1 MRIDGLDEAMREI
14 NTQIA
19 EFKNISQT
27 AFWEVGLKVQA
38 SAQRRLTPSV
48 VTGNLRASA
57 YTRSAKQLERLDD
70 SRIDPLKNEAVPTG
84 GLGPIGVEI
93 GFTANYALWVHENME
108 GRSPKYLENAVM
120 QNRDGIVKIIQQ
132 RSENELE

>member
-1 MRIDGLDEAMREI
+1 MRIDGLDEAMKEI
-14 NTQIA
+14 NSRISK
-19 EFKNISQT
+19 FKNISQA

-57 YTRSAKQLERLDD
+57 YTRSARQLERLDD

-93 GFTANYALWVHENME
+93 GFTADYGIFVHENME
-108 GRSPKYLENAVM
+108 GRSPKFLENPVM
-120 QNRDGIVKIIQQ
+120 ENRDRIVKIIQQ
-132 RSENELE
+132 RSQDELE